1 MSCFPEIEV
10 KETKPVIDEKEFLN
24 HEIINDS
31 IEVRIKEIDK
41 RNHVIR
47 NLCVFKND
55 EVIGEALIY
64 KAQKK
69 EILDEGYNTS
79 TKKSY
84 EVKSQRLIHVFDI
97 TTHHYDY
104 KIESIDTNLSH
115 VEVTNSGQINIQELH
130 P

>member
-1 MSCFPEIEV
+1 MNSKTFFTSTIFFMIFLIPCFPEAEV
-10 KETKPVIDEKEFLN
+10 KETKPVINEKEFLN

-41 RNHVIR
+41 RNHIIR

-69 EILDEGYNTS
+69 EI
-79 TKKSY
+79 
-84 EVKSQRLIHVFDI
+84 
-97 TTHHYDY
+97 
-104 KIESIDTNLSH
+104 
-115 VEVTNSGQINIQELH
+115 
-130 P
+130 